1 MNNNSTPQII
11 PQIEIEGTL
20 PNSFYEATVI
30 LIPNHTKTDFSYEHS
45 WKKIFS
51 KNSWTEFRNRL
62 RTSFTM
68 MIQCMQINKDIDW

>member
-45 WKKIFS
+45 
-51 KNSWTEFRNRL
+51 
-62 RTSFTM
+62 
-68 MIQCMQINKDIDW
+68 